1 MGNNFNIEN
10 VLASLYIFY
19 VIFFVEEFIE
29 LNTLCSRTPIH
40 LFLSC

>member
-29 LNTLCSRTPIH
+29 LNTMRCLSFH
-40 LFLSC
+40 LFFPC